1 MATVAEAY
9 LSVIRSEKNSDQ
21 KMANKQPKV
30 YILDTSVAGLILDG
44 ELWSRESGLLVRYHT
59 DLQATV
65 TPRFKTDPRRL
76 GRDVIYST
84 AGIIQ
89 TQDSTGTKLFVT
101 PTVQNELS
109 DTLQV
114 CTCM

>member
-84 AGIIQ
+84 AGNECMEM
-89 TQDSTGTKLFVT
+89 DSEHHSNTGKHWYQVVCDAHSTK
-101 PTVQNELS
+101 
-109 DTLQV
+109 
-114 CTCM
+114 